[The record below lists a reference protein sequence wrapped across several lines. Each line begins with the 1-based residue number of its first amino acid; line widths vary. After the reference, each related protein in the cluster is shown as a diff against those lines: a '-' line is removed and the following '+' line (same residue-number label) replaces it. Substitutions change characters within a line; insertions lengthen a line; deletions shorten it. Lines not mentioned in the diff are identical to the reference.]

1 MLICDMT
8 FASISCHSS
17 IQGAILLA
25 NLNISL
31 FRDNQELT
39 DQYNQQIIMLNDEA
53 NMLIQAIN
61 RQ

>member
-1 MLICDMT
+1 MT
-8 FASISCHSS
+8 FAAIACHSS